1 MKRPEHSE
9 IEAKLRTAAKLL
21 ADAGE
26 IANKQLHDEYEL
38 RRHVNN
44 AEHRTLC
51 ALEWIF
57 ALERQTERDRLAA
70 MKQRTLDAFRARHAS
85 AHGTAVVEP
94 QRHRGHGV
102 SFPQS
107 PAPNP

>member
-1 MKRPEHSE
+1 MKRPEHSQ

-26 IANKQLHDEYEL
+26 IANHELHDDYEL

-44 AEHRTLC
+44 AEHRTL
-51 ALEWIF
+51 A
-57 ALERQTERDRLAA
+57 ALERLLENERLAV
-70 MKQRTLDAFRARHAS
+70 MKRRTLDAFRARHAS

-94 QRHRGHGV
+94 RRHRGHGANDG
-102 SFPQS
+102 
-107 PAPNP
+107 PA